1 MRIVRDYRNAPQ
13 ATRGAVIALGN
24 FDGVHRGHQALI
36 AEAGHVA
43 QLLGR
48 PLAAMVF
55 EPYPRQFFQPDTE
68 PFRLTSF
75 RAKAKLLANAGVEI
89 LFVLRFDA
97 GLAGKL
103 AQDFVMEVLVHDLV
117 AAHIVVGEDFR
128 FGKGRGGDA
137 TVLAYMGQMEGF
149 GVTVFKPVIEGG
161 EKISSSKVR
170 AALKS
175 GKPDEA
181 AHLLGHWW
189 TVEGHVAHGDA
200 RGRALGFPTANLRLE
215 RNLLRPKFGIYA
227 VRARHAAKWYDGA
240 ANFGLRPMFALP
252 APLLEV
258 HLFGFDGDLYGE
270 LMQVEL
276 IAFLRDEMRFENL
289 EALQTQ
295 MRSDCAGAAQ
305 ILARIREDPLD
316 RSQPPVRGDAP

>member
-13 ATRGAVIALGN
+13 QTKGAVIALGN

-36 AEAGHVA
+36 AEAGRIA
-43 QLLGR
+43 QSAQR

-55 EPYPRQFFQPDTE
+55 EPYPREFFQPNAE

-75 RAKAKLLANAGVEI
+75 RAKTKHLAKAGVEI
-89 LFVLRFDA
+89 LFVLRFDGA
-97 GLAGKL
+97 LAGKL
-103 AQDFVMEVLVHDLV
+103 AQDFVMDVLVRDLA
-117 AAHIVVGEDFR
+117 AAHIVAGEDFR

-137 TVLAYMGQMEGF
+137 IVLAYMGQMEGF
-149 GVTVFKPVIEGG
+149 GVTVFKAVIEGD

-170 AALKS
+170 AALKA

-189 TVEGHVAHGDA
+189 TIVGHVARGDA
-200 RGRALGFPTANLRLE
+200 RGRGLGFPTANLRLE
-215 RNLLRPKFGIYA
+215 PNLLRPKYGVYA
-227 VRARHAAKWYDGA
+227 VRAQHGTNWYDGA
-240 ANFGLRPMFALP
+240 ANFGVRPMFALP

-276 IAFLRDEMRFENL
+276 IAYLRDEMQFGNVEM
-289 EALQTQ
+289 LQAQ
-295 MRSDCAGAAQ
+295 MRVDCAKATR
-305 ILARIREDPLD
+305 ILAR
-316 RSQPPVRGDAP
+316 V